1 MQAQERTESVLY
13 MNIMAAQES
22 RMVSGMNSAMGE
34 PKAKRITMGGNQE
47 ISELEIGRAS
57 CRERV

>member
-1 MQAQERTESVLY
+1 MQAQEHTESVLY

-47 ISELEIGRAS
+47 ISELVL
-57 CRERV
+57 REF